1 MVLMSL
7 SFPIYD
13 VEPSDFPFLLR
24 EIPQV
29 PLKLNYRGILPP
41 VNMKLLAVVGSR
53 KYSTYGKQAVE
64 YLLGGLR
71 GYNIGIVSGLAL
83 GIDSLAHE
91 AALQNDLYTLAIPG
105 SGLDDTVIYPASHKQ
120 LARKILEHG
129 GGMLS
134 EFDRTFT
141 ATKWSFT
148 QRNRIM
154 AGIAHATLM
163 IEAGERSGTLITARM
178 ATDYNR
184 ELLVVPG
191 NIFSSNSA
199 GVHQFLKLGATPVT
213 TAEDILYALGLDPVQ
228 KSTQNETDKKLTTA
242 EKEVITALV
251 EPQDRDWLIRTL
263 NIEAHLAN
271 VLLMQMEMK
280 GLISESNGHYRR
292 TS

>member
-191 NIFSSNSA
+191 NIFSSNST